1 MSTTTTNVPS
11 NNQHWESF
19 NLTRIFAGIGL
30 LAGTSYLLYL
40 GFKFLQTPDVFLQDY
55 INPTEQQLQLKI
67 IITVFAIIWG
77 VGGMSLLFYLLNW
90 IAEGFPHAIQQYI
103 TPYIFV
109 LPASALLIYTLG
121 LPTIRTIRTSFF
133 DRNAENF
140 VGLANYQAVF
150 TNRIMLTAFRN
161 NVLWLVFGA
170 TFSVAIGL
178 VVATLADR
186 SKFEKLAKSLIFLP
200 MAISFVGAGVIW
212 NFIYVV
218 RDEGSNQIGLL
229 NALLVNA
236 GFEPQAWTT
245 TLWINKLVDNSSA
258 IQAWQANLPEW
269 MVEYGLLGGAHN
281 FFLIII
287 FVWLQTGFAMV
298 LFSAALKGIPS
309 ELLEAARVDGASEW
323 TVFFRIMIP
332 SIWGTIVT
340 VTTTIVIASL
350 KIFDIVR
357 VMGRGQASTQVIA
370 TQFYQEI
377 NVTNNKGLAATIAVV
392 LLVAVV
398 PVMIYNLRE
407 FSKRETF

>member
-1 MSTTTTNVPS
+1 MADMTPS
-11 NNQHWESF
+11 YTQKEKSESDL
-19 NLTRIFAGIGL
+19 NLINILTGIGL
-30 LAGTSYLLYL
+30 LAVTGYLLLL
-40 GFKFLQTPDVFLQDY
+40 GFRFLQTPDVYVEGFID
-55 INPTEQQLQLKI
+55 PVEQQLLLKL

-77 VGGMSLLFYLLNW
+77 VGGMAVAFYLLNM
-90 IAEGFPHAIQQYI
+90 IAEGLPHRIRAYV
-103 TPYIFV
+103 TPYVFV
-109 LPASALLIYTLG
+109 LPATGLLVYTLG

-133 DRNAENF
+133 DRNAETF
-140 VGLANYQAVF
+140 VGWANYNDVF
-150 TNRIMLTAFRN
+150 TSRIMLTAFRN

-170 TFSVAIGL
+170 TLSVAIGL
-178 VVATLADR
+178 IIATLADR
-186 SKFEKLAKSLIFLP
+186 SKFERLAKSLIFLP

-229 NALLVNA
+229 NAILVSF

-245 TLWINKLVDNSSA
+245 TLWVNKLVDGSPA
-258 IQAWQANLPEW
+258 IQAWQASLPEW

-281 FFLIII
+281 FFLIVI
-287 FVWLQTGFAMV
+287 FIWLQTGFAMV

-323 TVFFRIMIP
+323 TIFFRIMIP

-392 LLVAVV
+392 LLVAVI

-407 FSKRETF
+407 FSKREAF